1 MNLGIFLFPKDREWR
16 KEMKERE
23 KNCHVKRTFFAQRFC
38 FALNLFLVRRVR
50 EAINN

>member
-23 KNCHVKRTFFAQRFC
+23 KKLSCEENVFC
-38 FALNLFLVRRVR
+38 SVFLLCFEFVPGAPCARGY
-50 EAINN
+50 